1 MNDVTQG
8 CKLRY
13 VRANLAA
20 PRVAWRRS
28 VVPWPASKK
37 ITKRMIKHSFLLAE
51 NREYHQVY
59 QASVLQFR
67 FESAWGW

>member
-1 MNDVTQG
+1 MAKHANPDKP
-8 CKLRY
+8 KLED
-13 VRANLAA
+13 
-20 PRVAWRRS
+20 
-28 VVPWPASKK
+28 PWPASKK

-67 FESAWGW
+67 FESAWG